1 MSQPPELSEPSTPP
15 APAEASRNASRVG
28 GGDGAAARPARTAV
42 ASWAGLVVAV
52 LLVAAAML
60 VPVVFD
66 WQVWARSER
75 AQAAGQ
81 FPPLHGFWDPKV
93 GLGTVPAVVL
103 ALGALVWSFRLAE
116 RLPWRWLLVAAY
128 VAGLAWIVALALVD
142 GEPGLSRKLGADDEY
157 LPTARETDDVGA
169 FLTGFVDRIP
179 AGSDGQ
185 WPTHVAGHPPG
196 MTLFFVALVR
206 IGLGGD
212 LAAAIVVVLLAA
224 SLALAVMLTLRVLG
238 AEDAAR
244 RAAPFLVL
252 TPAALFLGVSGDAV
266 IAVTVAWGIA
276 ALAAGAVA
284 TRWGPRAAWSAL
296 AGVLLGLGVLMS
308 YGMPLIGLVCLAV
321 LVLARSWWPLPI
333 AAASALVVVLV
344 FAAGGFAWWEAYPV
358 LVDRYWDGIATLRP
372 TSYWMWGNL
381 AALLLS
387 AGLLVGAGAG
397 AWVAQVVAAVR
408 GRRTGRAAAD
418 RPDVDLR
425 ALLWLAGA
433 GFACVL
439 AADASRMSK
448 AEVERIWLPFIP
460 WLTLSLALLPRRW
473 RVPGLALQLAGA
485 LVLQHLLYT
494 SW

>member
-1 MSQPPELSEPSTPP
+1 MSPHPDASRP
-15 APAEASRNASRVG
+15 APPDAPEPGAP
-28 GGDGAAARPARTAV
+28 GAAV
-42 ASWAGLVVAV
+42 APEGRLRLAPWAGLVVAA

-75 AQAAGQ
+75 AQVSGQ

-93 GLGTVPAVVL
+93 GIGTVPAVVL
-103 ALGALVWSFRLAE
+103 AVGALLWSFRLAE

-142 GEPGLSRKLGADDEY
+142 GEHGLTRKLGADDEY
-157 LPTARETDDVGA
+157 LPTARATDDIGA

-179 AGSDGQ
+179 ADSEGQ
-185 WPTHVAGHPPG
+185 WPTHVAGHPPAI
-196 MTLFFVALVR
+196 TLFFVVLVR
-206 IGLGGD
+206 LGLGGD
-212 LAAAIVVVLLAA
+212 LAAAVVVVLLAA
-224 SLALAVMLTLRVLG
+224 SLALAVLVTLRVLG
-238 AEDAAR
+238 AEGAAR
-244 RAAPFLVL
+244 RAAPFLVM
-252 TPAALFLGVSGDAV
+252 TPAAVFLGVSGDAV

-276 ALAAGAVA
+276 ALAAGAVT
-284 TRWGPRAAWSAL
+284 TRWGPRIVWSGL

-308 YGMPLIGLVCLAV
+308 YGMPLIGLVCVAV

-358 LVDRYWDGIATLRP
+358 LVERYWHGIASLRP
-372 TSYWMWGNL
+372 ASYWLWGNL

-397 AWVAQVVAAVR
+397 AWGARVVEVVR
-408 GRRTGRAAAD
+408 ARRGGGATEDTPRT
-418 RPDVDLR
+418 RPDRDLVV
-425 ALLWLAGA
+425 LLWLAGA

-473 RVPGLALQLAGA
+473 RVPGLALQLVGA